1 MREVKARRLKEGK
14 YPWKAPYE
22 RFTRIDSTAIFI
34 VGPVSGC
41 RKIYDASVLDIRGGG
56 DEELPASWKLLEQV
70 VTNEDGVEEQRPVP
84 VTEFNLIGSGY
95 HLTCY
100 RPTYDPR
107 RRKCVVWSCSPA
119 IDRNSSA
126 VAEVIRAAQNDRDM
140 FPTPQ
145 GDNNVDTTIG
155 EASFSWSQMPL
166 TSQKLVSTKK
176 FDPTLTFF
184 RRGAH
189 MPLMLFVGDS
199 TSTRRTPQSRRRREQ
214 KAEQRGWGREARE
227 AKGKG
232 KKGRGKGMEASGQIM
247 VGDFNTALYPRGRG
261 RGAGG
266 RKGGGPTTITQ
277 YDQDQYDEAVLY
289 WGTDEDFRMVWGGK
303 GWSCDQNP
311 LSSVGWQG
319 TEEDFGLMYPETNMP
334 NPPRYHD
341 AYPHGGGAS
350 SSTTGGWW
358 GRRGGWG
365 SH

>member
-1 MREVKARRLKEGK
+1 LKEGK

-56 DEELPASWKLLEQV
+56 DEELPRSWKLVEQV

-95 HLTCY
+95 PLTSY
-100 RPTYDPR
+100 RPKSDSNR
-107 RRKCVVWSCSPA
+107 RQCVVWSCSPA
-119 IDRNSSA
+119 IDRNTSA
-126 VAEVIRAAQNDRDM
+126 VAEVITAAKNDREM
-140 FPTPQ
+140 FPTPK
-145 GDNNVDTTIG
+145 GDKTVDTTIG

-166 TSQKLVSTKK
+166 TSQKLVSTQK
-176 FDPTLTFF
+176 FDPTSNFF

-199 TSTRRTPQSRRRREQ
+199 TSSRRTPESLRRREQ
-214 KAEQRGWGREARE
+214 RAEQRGWGRAARE

-247 VGDFNTALYPRGRG
+247 VGDVNTAPYPSGRG

-266 RKGGGPTTITQ
+266 RKGGGPTTSTQ
-277 YDQDQYDEAVLY
+277 YDQQPHHAQYDQSVLY
-289 WGTDEDFRMVWGGK
+289 F
-303 GWSCDQNP
+303 
-311 LSSVGWQG
+311 G
-319 TEEDFGLMYPETNMP
+319 TEEDFALMYPETTMP
-334 NPPRYHD
+334 NYPRELPPCLL
-341 AYPHGGGAS
+341 
-350 SSTTGGWW
+350 
-358 GRRGGWG
+358 
-365 SH
+365 